1 MGGAT
6 AGSLQTAATSQTRD
20 EEQRIRNE
28 RLSPHLEGGSGKSSE
43 TGEELEFGGCCLE
56 MRELTVLV
64 LVSCL
69 GVRSLLLLGSCSRNC
84 RLCWCLEADLELG
97 ESGGII
103 LLWYW
108 ALHCITGRSGIKGRL
123 CQYWEAGLEL
133 EGLCYNKWLH
143 WMRVTGVA

>member
-1 MGGAT
+1 
-6 AGSLQTAATSQTRD
+6 
-20 EEQRIRNE
+20 
-28 RLSPHLEGGSGKSSE
+28 
-43 TGEELEFGGCCLE
+43 

-97 ESGGII
+97 ESGSIM

-108 ALHCITGRSGIKGRL
+108 ALHCITGHSGIKGRL